1 MRRED
6 RKLPSPHL
14 MEMGKVNFVQMAK
27 GRKRKWISKGSCKGL
42 SSTFL
47 LAVAL
52 ILALCFIVSEHL
64 IYDRELLC
72 KGYIKYSLGVFAFG
86 HMNSGA
92 MLSLVQE
99 IKQA

>member
-1 MRRED
+1 
-6 RKLPSPHL
+6 
-14 MEMGKVNFVQMAK
+14 MEIGKVNFVQMAK
-27 GRKRKWISKGSCKGL
+27 GRKRKWIPKGSCKGL

-47 LAVAL
+47 LAVGL
-52 ILALCFIVSEHL
+52 NLALCFIVSEHL

-72 KGYIKYSLGVFAFG
+72 KGNGYIKYSLGVFAFG

-92 MLSLVQE
+92 MLSLAQE